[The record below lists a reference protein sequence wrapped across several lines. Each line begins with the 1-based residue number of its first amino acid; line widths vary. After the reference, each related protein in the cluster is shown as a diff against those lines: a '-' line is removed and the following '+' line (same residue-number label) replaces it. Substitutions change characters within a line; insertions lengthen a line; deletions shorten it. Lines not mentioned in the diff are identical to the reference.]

1 MANTKIDNLAN
12 EIMEGLKE
20 YADLASDDV
29 KRQSERQAIPS
40 EKKLLHLLPLI
51 PESMRSHGV

>member
-1 MANTKIDNLAN
+1 MATKIDNLAN

-29 KRQSERQAIPS
+29 KKLSGKLEIP
-40 EKKLLHLLPLI
+40 
-51 PESMRSHGV
+51 

>member
-1 MANTKIDNLAN
+1 MATKIDNLAN

-29 KRQSERQAIPS
+29 IAKA
-40 EKKLLHLLPLI
+40 LGGH
-51 PESMRSHGV
+51 